1 MSQHTLVQAVELWK
15 ASAPFLKKL
24 IDNHRSAVAQKMKTD
39 ILTGKYNIYPPT
51 VPIVSQC
58 RSDSSTHLIGL
69 KYLHSRSGDG
79 ADDTGFFKDN
89 PIYNKEV
96 LDGLEILFQQFVL
109 SEDPTKIAKVRI
121 ENIHAFNAF
130 TVLCLRHTVGNLT
143 WKLKHRRVKISDFM
157 TVSDETL
164 ALLILENNAKIWK
177 NKAYGIP
184 CVNTFPKYMK
194 TTKEGRARKEWS
206 KEGKARF
213 NTVFHQLKELR
224 SFTASRSN
232 ELELLRLWNSS
243 TTRRSS
249 RNDRLEHSPADDGD
263 ESDDEIIVVYET

>member
-1 MSQHTLVQAVELWK
+1 LE
-15 ASAPFLKKL
+15 
-24 IDNHRSAVAQKMKTD
+24 
-39 ILTGKYNIYPPT
+39 
-51 VPIVSQC
+51 
-58 RSDSSTHLIGL
+58 HLIGL
-69 KYLHSRSGDG
+69 KYLASRSVDTP
-79 ADDTGFFKDN
+79 DDAAFFKDN

-109 SEDPTKIAKVRI
+109 SEDPAKIAKVRI

-143 WKLKHRRVKISDFM
+143 WKLKHRRFKISDYM
-157 TVSDETL
+157 TVADETL

-184 CVNTFPKYMK
+184 CVNTFPRYMK
-194 TTKEGRARKEWS
+194 VTKEGKARKEWS
-206 KEGKARF
+206 KEGKSRF

-243 TTRRSS
+243 TTRHSS
-249 RNDRLEHSPADDGD
+249 RNSRLEHSTAGD
-263 ESDDEIIVVYET
+263 ESDSDDEVVVVYEM